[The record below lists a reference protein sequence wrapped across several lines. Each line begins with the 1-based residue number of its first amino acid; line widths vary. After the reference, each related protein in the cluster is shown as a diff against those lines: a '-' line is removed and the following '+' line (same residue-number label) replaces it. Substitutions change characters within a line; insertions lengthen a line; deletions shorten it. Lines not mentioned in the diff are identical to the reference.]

1 MWQWVSAVVRQKLP
15 LQSLENSALVRRLH
29 FTALFG
35 KDDVPQIEQ
44 LNNETP

>member
-1 MWQWVSAVVRQKLP
+1 MWQWVSAVRQKLP

-29 FTALFG
+29 FTDLFG
-35 KDDVPQIEQ
+35 KADVPKIEQ